1 MVHSARVST
10 VEGDRADRPSVPDGG
25 TGPDRALGRF
35 TATSAAGLAGL
46 VLAGLAVALVLRLL
60 AGPLLG
66 ADAAL
71 AGAVNA
77 VVAPQPWLV
86 ATLSALTTLGET
98 VTGAV
103 VLVVLTAALVVRGRR
118 RLAAFT
124 VVTGLGALALGPAV
138 KALVGRLR
146 PIVETPVATAP
157 GPSFPSGHTL
167 TVTVWVGVLLL
178 VVLPAVSERR
188 RRPVIAAAVAL
199 VVLAGLTRLGLGVH
213 FLSDVVGGWALGAAW
228 LAVTASAFR
237 AWRGDP
243 DAPLADGLEPEAA
256 GDLEPAP
263 EHDPPAHRR
272 TVAAQLLVVAVLLVG
287 VLLALGQLVT
297 RVLPG
302 TPLGAADVD
311 AVRFLA
317 ENRTPA
323 LDALS
328 DPVDEVGNTLVVV
341 VLGLASAVLAVAL
354 TRRLRAAVLLAA
366 AVVGETLMFMLTAS
380 ITGRERP
387 AVPHL
392 DEQLPPTSSFPSG
405 HTAASVALYGGIA
418 VLVLGATRAWWRW
431 LAVATAVVLVV
442 GVAWARL
449 HRGAHHPSDVL
460 GSLVLTLPW
469 LYALHRLI
477 PRPGSPPGRAP
488 RAERVE
494 PRRGA
499 PSGQR
504 PARTDPVPDPS
515 VRRIAS
521 GGDLGRG

>member
-1 MVHSARVST
+1 MVHSPRMST
-10 VEGDRADRPSVPDGG
+10 VQGGPAGRPAAAASDGAHLDRGM
-25 TGPDRALGRF
+25 GRF

-46 VLAGLAVALVLRLL
+46 VLAGLGTALVLRFL

-66 ADAAL
+66 LDAAL

-77 VVAPQPWLV
+77 AVAPRPWLV
-86 ATLSALTTLGET
+86 TALSAITTLGDT

-103 VLVVLTAALVVRGRR
+103 VLVVLAAALLLRGRR

-124 VVTGLGALALGPAV
+124 AVTGLGALALGPAV

-146 PIVETPVATAP
+146 PVVETPVATAP

-188 RRPVIAAAVAL
+188 RRAVTAAAVAL
-199 VVLAGLTRLGLGVH
+199 VVVVGLTRLGLGVH
-213 FLSDVVGGWALGAAW
+213 YLSDVIGGWLLGAAW
-228 LAVTASAFR
+228 LAVTAAAFL
-237 AWRGDP
+237 AWRGGRT
-243 DAPLADGLEPEAA
+243 APLAEGLEPEAA
-256 GDLEPAP
+256 AALEPAP

-272 TVAAQLLVVAVLLVG
+272 TVAARLLVVAVLLVG

-302 TPLGAADVD
+302 TPLGAADID

-328 DPVDEVGNTLVVV
+328 DPVDEAGNTLVIV

-354 TRRLRAAVLLAA
+354 LRRLRAAVLLAA

-380 ITGRERP
+380 ITGRPRP
-387 AVPHL
+387 DVPHL
-392 DEQLPPTSSFPSG
+392 DEELPPTSSFPSG

-431 LAVATAVVLVV
+431 LVVATAVVLVV
-442 GVAWARL
+442 AVAWARL
-449 HRGAHHPSDVL
+449 YRGAHHPSDVL

-477 PRPGSPPGRAP
+477 PRPGSPPAQGPRVAPADAARTGRA
-488 RAERVE
+488 
-494 PRRGA
+494 A
-499 PSGQR
+499 PLS
-504 PARTDPVPDPS
+504 S
-515 VRRIAS
+515 
-521 GGDLGRG
+521 